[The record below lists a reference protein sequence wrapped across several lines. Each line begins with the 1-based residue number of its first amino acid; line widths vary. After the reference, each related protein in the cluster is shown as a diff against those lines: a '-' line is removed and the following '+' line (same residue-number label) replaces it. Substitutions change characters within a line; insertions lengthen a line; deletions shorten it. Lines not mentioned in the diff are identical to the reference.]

1 MSIMWIVAL
10 GLVTGVIAR
19 LVTPGRKGPF
29 GFVLTGL
36 LGIIGAFAASYLG
49 QEAGWH
55 QAEDSTALIAAVFGA
70 VVLLLIWGV
79 LFRSRRPT
87 SSI

>member
-1 MSIMWIVAL
+1 MSIMWTVVL
-10 GLVTGVIAR
+10 GLAAGVIAR

-29 GFVLTGL
+29 GFLLTGL

-49 QEAGWH
+49 QEAGWY
-55 QAEDSTALIAAVFGA
+55 QAEDSTGLIAAVFGA
-70 VVLLLIWGV
+70 VALLLVWAL

>member
-1 MSIMWIVAL
+1 MSIMWTVAL
-10 GLVTGVIAR
+10 GLAAGVIAR

-29 GFVLTGL
+29 GFILTGL
-36 LGIIGAFAASYLG
+36 LGVIGAFAASYLG
-49 QEAGWH
+49 QEAGWY
-55 QAEDSTALIAAVFGA
+55 QPEDRAGLLAAVVGA

>member
-1 MSIMWIVAL
+1 MSIMWTVAL
-10 GLVTGVIAR
+10 GLAAGVIAR

-29 GFVLTGL
+29 GFMLTGL

-49 QEAGWH
+49 QEAGWY
-55 QAEDSTALIAAVFGA
+55 QPEDSTGLVAAVVGA

>member
-1 MSIMWIVAL
+1 MSIMWTVAL
-10 GLVTGVIAR
+10 GLAVGVIAR

-29 GFVLTGL
+29 GFMLTGL

-49 QEAGWH
+49 QEAGWY
-55 QAEDSTALIAAVFGA
+55 QAEDSTGLIAAAFGA
-70 VVLLLIWGV
+70 VVLLVIWGL